1 MKGLV
6 IKNTGSWYSVL
17 TDDGVVVESKI
28 KGNFRLK
35 GIRSTNP
42 VAVGDRVCIVVNAEG
57 TAFITEIEDRRN
69 YIIRKSSNLSKQ
81 SQILGANIDQ
91 AMLFVTVARPETL
104 LTFVDRFLASA
115 EAYSV
120 DVIIALSKADSYDAA
135 ERSEM
140 ERIAAL
146 YGAIGYRVVSFSAL
160 TPPAAELRAM
170 LRGQITLIAGNSG
183 TGKSTFVNSLIPGAD
198 ARTAAISESHLTG
211 THTTTDSRMYF
222 LPEGGAVIDI
232 PGIKGF
238 GTFDMKKEEISHYF
252 REIFERGRECRFSN
266 CLHTDE
272 PGCAVK
278 EAVERGEIAA
288 SRYASYINML
298 DDVDEAKYRQAF

>member
-1 MKGLV
+1 
-6 IKNTGSWYSVL
+6 
-17 TDDGVVVESKI
+17 
-28 KGNFRLK
+28 
-35 GIRSTNP
+35 
-42 VAVGDRVCIVVNAEG
+42 
-57 TAFITEIEDRRN
+57 
-69 YIIRKSSNLSKQ
+69 
-81 SQILGANIDQ
+81 
-91 AMLFVTVARPETL
+91 
-104 LTFVDRFLASA
+104 
-115 EAYSV
+115 
-120 DVIIALSKADSYDAA
+120 
-135 ERSEM
+135 
-140 ERIAAL
+140 
-146 YGAIGYRVVSFSAL
+146 
-160 TPPAAELRAM
+160 
-170 LRGQITLIAGNSG
+170 
-183 TGKSTFVNSLIPGAD
+183 
-198 ARTAAISESHLTG
+198 
-211 THTTTDSRMYF
+211 MYF

>member
-1 MKGLV
+1 MQGRV
-6 IKNTGSWYSVL
+6 IRTTGSAYLVRPAEGRDVECSVR
-17 TDDGVVVESKI
+17 GK
-28 KGNFRLK
+28 FRLK
-35 GIRSTNP
+35 GIRATNP
-42 VAVGDRVCIVVNAEG
+42 VAVGDIVDFTVGPEG
-57 TAFITEIEDRRN
+57 SGMITAIHDRRN
-69 YIIRKSSNLSKQ
+69 YIIRKATNLSKQ

-288 SRYASYINML
+288 SRYASYLNML